1 MLEFAKKLE
10 KDLLSTR
17 EKIRTKRREIT
28 GGAIEDKLKKTGTS
42 MLSASLDIID
52 NMEVS
57 LEEAVAGIQVSAGTI
72 RNKPMVK
79 ELEAD
84 IERLRARIRESR
96 REITGGFMED
106 KARELLRQLEEELT
120 LLVDKVRNLRD

>member
-1 MLEFAKKLE
+1 
-10 KDLLSTR
+10 
-17 EKIRTKRREIT
+17 
-28 GGAIEDKLKKTGTS
+28 